1 MSYHKS
7 IDTSDSSKLKSIY
20 KALKANINSIDSDS
34 DLKFWED
41 WHGPGMA
48 MDWPAFHEYNPE
60 AKKTH
65 KPKQEQQQNTADVYR
80 LNKVKPLFS
89 YLSEKCV

>member
-1 MSYHKS
+1 
-7 IDTSDSSKLKSIY
+7 
-20 KALKANINSIDSDS
+20 
-34 DLKFWED
+34 
-41 WHGPGMA
+41 MA

-65 KPKQEQQQNTADVYR
+65 KPKQKQQQNTADVYR

-89 YLSEKCV
+89 YLSE